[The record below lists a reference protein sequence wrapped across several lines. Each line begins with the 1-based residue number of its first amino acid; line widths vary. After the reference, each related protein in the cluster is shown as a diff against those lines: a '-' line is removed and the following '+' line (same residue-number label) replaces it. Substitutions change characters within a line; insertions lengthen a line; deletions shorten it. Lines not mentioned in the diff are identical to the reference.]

1 MYAYLR
7 GTYRG
12 HPSDNDELVVVEA
25 GGIGYEVVVP
35 PIVDQELAAE
45 YPVDAEVLLY
55 VSAQSGRDQP
65 WPVLF
70 GFLTAEQKAFWQ
82 LLISVP
88 RVGGRVAA
96 RAMTVPV
103 DDIAAAI
110 HQANRAYLDGLPGI
124 TLDGADK
131 IIASLRKKVVP
142 FLQPTSRLP
151 AAPGRRSEAD
161 EMRADAIQ
169 LLMQMG
175 LKRPEAQRGVEQLLA
190 SRDDITSIQDIITEY
205 FKAQHSRAQ
214 GAG

>member
-7 GTYRG
+7 GTYKG
-12 HPSDNDELVVVEA
+12 HPSDSDELIVVEA

-35 PIVDQELAAE
+35 PIVSQELAAD
-45 YPVDAEVLLY
+45 YPLEAELLLY

-88 RVGGRVAA
+88 RVGGRVAS
-96 RAMTVPV
+96 RAMTAPV

-110 HQANRAYLDGLPGI
+110 HQAHRAYLDGLPGI

-131 IIASLRKKVVP
+131 IIASLRKKVGP
-142 FLQPTSRLP
+142 FLLPATRLP
-151 AAPGRRSEAD
+151 TAPVRRSEAD

-190 SRDDITSIQDIITEY
+190 SREDITSIQDIITEY
-205 FKAQHSRAQ
+205 FKAQHAH
-214 GAG
+214 G